1 MFYPLMIE
9 IEDMNILIVGGG
21 KIAYRKASY
30 LKNYGKR
37 VKIISDKFHDKFFE
51 EEDDYDLVRK
61 NFEFADLDGMDMV
74 YAATSNKDLNVEIT
88 RVCRERRILVNNVDT
103 SIESS
108 FINTGNFT
116 KEIDGQDVIVSV
128 STFGKNCGLTKKIR
142 NQIQDLLDGRD

>member
-21 KIAYRKASY
+21 KIGYRKASY

-37 VKIISDKFHDKFFE
+37 VKIISDKFNDKFFE

-61 NFEFADLDGMDMV
+61 NFEFA
-74 YAATSNKDLNVEIT
+74 DLNVEIT